1 MARRTR
7 RGMLERMLDM
17 HADIWLEVV
26 SYLSPRDVLQLAR
39 LSEALYSV
47 FTTRPTSTHLW
58 KAARKSVDCP
68 APVTGFSELAWAD
81 LLYVNK
87 CHFCRKNV
95 ARKVEFYFLTRICKA
110 CYKEHVIYHRVTDTL
125 TAFIASLVPTA
136 MKGITI
142 QYLQKDFE
150 AVKAKYLSLPD
161 NEKDAY
167 CQERWDYLTEV
178 ENFRLIGTAWCEQR
192 TEVRSEELGKKKTER
207 ADAITKKLK
216 GLGYGD
222 AFLSDEFCL
231 QFYKHPAVKS
241 SRSLKEQAW
250 SNIRDTIIEMAE
262 GAIKELA
269 DKRVARILVVE
280 NRIAIA
286 TAFLEGPDLSRITK
300 VPSIVDFL
308 AVPCHNTL
316 IKSPVSLTLAERELK
331 PLVDA
336 FRMEW
341 MDQALDE
348 LIRVLGKI
356 QPERLTKYQKRAY
369 LELARNVF
377 ECRRC
382 SSRGLLFPQVL
393 EHECCIYLRDPRTMG
408 SERRCVWTVEYLS
421 RQEPLMAFM
430 PIFIRAIGL
439 DPDTATVED
448 IASRDQLYRCLMCRE
463 AYHLDGKSKNVY
475 DWRSFIEH
483 MDRHISG
490 GSNVVSYAKYF
501 EIMPLENME
510 DEPAT
515 SNTQNN
521 VARQGC
527 RLPGCQDPKCLLKY
541 LQD

>member
-1 MARRTR
+1 MARRSR

-17 HADIWLEVV
+17 HDDIWLEVV

-95 ARKVEFYFLTRICKA
+95 VRKVEFYFLTRICKA
-110 CYKEHVIYHRVTDTL
+110 CYKEHVISHRVTDTL
-125 TAFIASLVPTA
+125 TALIASLVPTA

-142 QYLQKDFE
+142 QYLRKDFE

-161 NEKDAY
+161 NKKDAY
-167 CQERWDYLTEV
+167 CQERWDYVAEV
-178 ENFRLIGTAWCEQR
+178 DNFRLIGTAWCEQR

-207 ADAITKKLK
+207 ADAITKKLED
-216 GLGYGD
+216 LGYGD

-241 SRSLKEQAW
+241 SRSLKE
-250 SNIRDTIIEMAE
+250 R

-269 DKRVARILVVE
+269 DKRVARVLVVE
-280 NRIAIA
+280 DRIAIA
-286 TAFLEGPDLSRITK
+286 TAFLEGPDPSRITK

-308 AVPCHNTL
+308 AVPHHNTL
-316 IKSPVSLTLAERELK
+316 IKSPISLTLSERELK
-331 PLVDA
+331 PVVEA
-336 FRMEW
+336 FRKDW
-341 MDQALDE
+341 MDQALNE

-377 ECRRC
+377 ECRGC
-382 SSRGLLFPQVL
+382 SSRGLFFPQVL
-393 EHECCIYLRDPRTMG
+393 EHECCIYSRDPRSMG
-408 SERRCVWTVEYLS
+408 SERRCVWTVKYLS
-421 RQEPLMAFM
+421 RQEMAFM
-430 PIFIRAIGL
+430 PTLIWAIGL
-439 DPDTATVED
+439 DPETATVDD
-448 IASRDQLYRCLMCRE
+448 IASLDQRYRCLICPEVYR
-463 AYHLDGKSKNVY
+463 LDGKSENVY
-475 DWRSFIEH
+475 DWCSFIEH

-490 GSNVVSYAKYF
+490 GSNVVSYPKDF
-501 EIMPLENME
+501 EIMPLESME
-510 DEPAT
+510 DDPAT

-521 VARQGC
+521 VAHQGC

-541 LQD
+541 LQE

>member
-1 MARRTR
+1 MARGSTRTR

-17 HADIWLEVV
+17 HEDIWLEVV
-26 SYLSPRDVLQLAR
+26 SYLSPRDILQLAR
-39 LSEALYSV
+39 LSEDLHSI
-47 FTTRPTSTHLW
+47 FTSPTSTHLW
-58 KAARKSVDCP
+58 KAARKTVDCP
-68 APVTGFSELAWAD
+68 APVTGFSGLAWAN
-81 LLYVNK
+81 LLYINK

-110 CYKEHVIYHRVTDTL
+110 CYKEHVISHRVTDTL

-136 MKGITI
+136 MNGITI
-142 QYLQKDFE
+142 QYLRKDFE

-161 NEKDAY
+161 KEKDAY

-192 TEVRSEELGKKKTER
+192 TEVRSEELGKQKTER
-207 ADAITKKLK
+207 ADAIKEKLK
-216 GLGYGD
+216 DLGYGD
-222 AFLSDEFCL
+222 AFLSNDFCL

-241 SRSLKEQAW
+241 SRSLKERAW
-250 SNIRDTIIEMAE
+250 SKIRDTVIEMAE

-269 DKRVARILVVE
+269 DKRVARVLAVE

-286 TAFLEGPDLSRITK
+286 IAFLEGPDPSRITK

-308 AVPCHNTL
+308 AVPHYNTL
-316 IKSPVSLTLAERELK
+316 IESPVSLTLAERELK

-336 FRMEW
+336 FRKEW
-341 MDQALDE
+341 MDQALNE

-356 QPERLTKYQKRAY
+356 QPERLTRYQKRAY

-377 ECRRC
+377 ECRGC
-382 SSRGLLFPQVL
+382 SSRGLFFPQVL
-393 EHECCIYLRDPRTMG
+393 EHECCIYSRNPQTMKL
-408 SERRCVWTVEYLS
+408 ERRCVWTVKYLS
-421 RQEPLMAFM
+421 RQETAFM
-430 PIFIRAIGL
+430 PTLIRAIGL
-439 DPDTATVED
+439 DPETATVDD
-448 IASRDQLYRCLMCRE
+448 IASLDQRYRCLICPEVYR
-463 AYHLDGKSKNVY
+463 LDGKSENVY

-490 GSNVVSYAKYF
+490 GSNVVSYPKYF
-501 EIMPLENME
+501 EIMPLESM
-510 DEPAT
+510 DDPAT

-527 RLPGCQDPKCLLKY
+527 RLPGCQDPKCLLNY